1 MSCLTHPYPLI
12 KATLASDTTG
22 LMKPIMLD
30 NQILLPSYLST
41 SLRQKIEKR
50 SQRLARKGCYTKHYY
65 LTTKKEKTIVVTRLT
80 IVVRPAAL
88 A

>member
-41 SLRQKIEKR
+41 SLRQKIEKVCICLHVPP
-50 SQRLARKGCYTKHYY
+50 SMLPLPRKGDYTYSIKN
-65 LTTKKEKTIVVTRLT
+65 
-80 IVVRPAAL
+80 
-88 A
+88 